1 MTRLNNAVA
10 QEIARLKEAAKQLP
24 ELAEDYQEQAFGVF
38 ALWMN
43 LAGHQDDD
51 ENEEIAQM
59 RDFCTR
65 WKK

>member
-24 ELAEDYQEQAFGVF
+24 ELAGDYQEQAFGVC

-43 LAGHQDDD
+43 LAGYHDGD
-51 ENEEIAQM
+51 ENKEIAQM
-59 RDFCTR
+59 REFCTG
-65 WKK
+65 WK